1 MNIDFQST
9 LKIRFARKQSKVIIK
24 VHHYQRD
31 CGSGF
36 HSGRVQGILI
46 STLLGKGVLFV
57 RL

>member
-9 LKIRFARKQSKVIIK
+9 LKIRFARKQSKVMIK
-24 VHHYQRD
+24 VRYQRD

-57 RL
+57 QL

>member
-9 LKIRFARKQSKVIIK
+9 LKIRFARKQCKVIIK
-24 VHHYQRD
+24 VHYQRD

>member
-24 VHHYQRD
+24 VHYQRD
-31 CGSGF
+31 RGGGF

>member
-9 LKIRFARKQSKVIIK
+9 LKIRLARKQSKVMIK
-24 VHHYQRD
+24 VHYQRD

-46 STLLGKGVLFV
+46 GTLLGKGVLFV